1 MSKNYL
7 RGSKRLAVIQNWLNG
22 KEDDEWEVLPTKKDG
37 KYIVK
42 KRQNLKKDL
51 PKSNDN
57 FAFAKVE
64 HDEDDEDDEDEQI
77 ENVDEN
83 EQDDDNDDEPPPPP
97 PKRPKKYIPLDQPSK
112 YKAVNTSFDPT
123 INIQI
128 LEQLKSLGNELKYE
142 REKKQQKQLIK
153 HQINKQLNNQQ
164 NHMPMIYEPEPQ
176 AESEPQIQPRPQI
189 QKPQRRRLDLRN
201 I

>member
-57 FAFAKVE
+57 FAFAKGEQV
-64 HDEDDEDDEDEQI
+64 EDDDEQA
-77 ENVDEN
+77 VDDD
-83 EQDDDNDDEPPPPP
+83 EQDDDDNDEPPPPP
-97 PKRPKKYIPLDQPSK
+97 PKRPKKYIPLNQPSK

-164 NHMPMIYEPEPQ
+164 NHMPVVYEPEPQ
-176 AESEPQIQPRPQI
+176 AEPEPQIQPLPQI